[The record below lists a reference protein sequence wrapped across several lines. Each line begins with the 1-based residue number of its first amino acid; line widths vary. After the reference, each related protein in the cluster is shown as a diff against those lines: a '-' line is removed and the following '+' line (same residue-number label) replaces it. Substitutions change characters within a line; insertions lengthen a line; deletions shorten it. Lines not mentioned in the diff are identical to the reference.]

1 MSNEISIIHKSL
13 KVRLYPSK
21 DQEILF
27 NKTFGCCRFVYNKHK
42 EERDNFYNENIKNKS
57 LSDREIKEIYK
68 TFKPKTQKEFCDEF
82 EWLREIPA
90 ITVTN
95 SIKRCDAAYNNYF
108 KSRSGNRKGR
118 KVGFPKFK
126 SRKERNQSFSVY
138 MLSKNCLD
146 WEHRLITIPK
156 FKQVRFKHA
165 EDKKGKWIEWFK
177 DATPKNLTISKN
189 ACGEYW
195 CSILFEKEQGIH
207 QSINTSKAIGLD
219 FSPNCLYIND
229 LGESALNFKKA
240 KQENKKKLTKLQRC
254 LFRKQRDSKNREK
267 ARIKLA
273 RFENHIANIRRDY
286 REKETLRLVRE
297 NDIIGIE
304 DLNIQAME
312 KFSHNAK
319 NYVDTSWYSFITR
332 LEQKAKFH
340 NCIVIK
346 SDKFYP
352 SSKTCNHCGYVK
364 KDLKLSDRTWICP
377 QCGEEIQR
385 DQNAAKNLRDNAL
398 KILIDDIK
406 SILLLE
412 QEEVMSMEGM
422 EVEICNSEIYG
433 VSYEVESEKSNLSH
447 EAVCFS

>member
-13 KVRLYPSK
+13 KVRLYPTEN
-21 DQEILF
+21 QEILF
-27 NKTFGCCRFVYNKHK
+27 NKAFGCCRFVYNKHK
-42 EERDNFYNENIKNKS
+42 EERDTFYNENIKDKN
-57 LSDREIKEIYK
+57 LSKKEVQELYK

-90 ITVTN
+90 ITVTD
-95 SIKRCDAAYNNYF
+95 SIRRCDTAYNNFF
-108 KSRSGNRKGR
+108 KSYSGKRKGR
-118 KVGFPKFK
+118 KVGSPKFK
-126 SRKERNQSFSVY
+126 SKKDKNQSFSVY

-156 FKQVRFKHA
+156 FKQVKFRHA
-165 EDKKGKWIEWFK
+165 EDKKGKWIEWYK
-177 DATPKNLTISKN
+177 DATPKNITVSKN
-189 ACGEYW
+189 TCGEYW
-195 CSILFEKEQGIH
+195 CSILFEKNQDIY
-207 QSINTSKAIGLD
+207 QTINTSKAVGLD

-229 LGESALNFKKA
+229 SGEPAPGFIKA
-240 KQENKKKLTKLQRC
+240 KQENKKKLTKLQRN
-254 LFRKQRDSKNREK
+254 LMRKQKDSKNREK

-273 RFENHIANIRRDY
+273 KFENHIANIRRDY
-286 REKETLRLVRE
+286 REKETLRLTRDY
-297 NDIIGIE
+297 DIIGIE
-304 DLNIQAME
+304 NLNIQGMM
-312 KFSHNAK
+312 KFSYNAK

-340 NCIVIK
+340 NCLVIK
-346 SDKFYP
+346 SERFYP

-385 DQNAAKNLRDNAL
+385 DQNAAQNLKDNAL
-398 KILIDDIK
+398 KILVDDLK
-406 SILLLE
+406 SALLLE

-433 VSYEVESEKSNLSH
+433 VSCEVENQGSDALKRSLLL
-447 EAVCFS
+447 

>member
-13 KVRLYPSK
+13 KVRLYPTEN
-21 DQEILF
+21 QEILF

-42 EERDNFYNENIKNKS
+42 EEKDNFYNENIKDKN
-57 LSDREIKEIYK
+57 LSKKEIKEIYK

-90 ITVTN
+90 ITVAD
-95 SIKRCDAAYNNYF
+95 SIRNCDAAYNNFF
-108 KSRSGNRKGR
+108 KSLSGKRKGR

-126 SRKERNQSFSVY
+126 SKKEKNQSFSVY

-156 FKQVRFKHA
+156 FKQVKFRHA
-165 EDKKGKWIEWFK
+165 EDKKGKWIEWYK
-177 DATPKNLTISKN
+177 GATPKNITISRN

-195 CSILFEKEQGIH
+195 CSILFEKEQDIY
-207 QSINTSKAIGLD
+207 QTININKATGLD

-229 LGESALNFKKA
+229 LGESAPNFRKA
-240 KQENKKKLTKLQRC
+240 KQENIKKLTKLQRR
-254 LFRKQRDSKNREK
+254 LAGKQKCSKNREK
-267 ARIKLA
+267 ARVKLA
-273 RFENHIANIRRDY
+273 KFENHIANIRQDY
-286 REKETLRLVRE
+286 REKETLRLVQE

-319 NYVDTSWYSFITR
+319 NYVDTSWYTFVTR

-340 NCIVIK
+340 NCLVIK
-346 SDKFYP
+346 SGRFYP
-352 SSKTCNHCGYVK
+352 SSKTCNHCGYVN

-377 QCGEEIQR
+377 ECGEEILR

-398 KILIDDIK
+398 RILVDDLK
-406 SILLLE
+406 STLLLE

-422 EVEICNSEIYG
+422 EVEICNSDFYG
-433 VSYEVESEKSNLSH
+433 VSYEVENRGSDTPEKSLG
-447 EAVCFS
+447 